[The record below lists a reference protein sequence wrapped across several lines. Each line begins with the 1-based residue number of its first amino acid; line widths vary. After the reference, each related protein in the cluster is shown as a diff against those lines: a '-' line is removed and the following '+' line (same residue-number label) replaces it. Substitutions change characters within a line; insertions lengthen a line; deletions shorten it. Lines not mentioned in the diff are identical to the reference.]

1 VSLSAAGLACRV
13 LLDRLT
19 RECVGGGVGEHS
31 RQHDASGDQP
41 AIDAV
46 KLAQSRV
53 ARVCGVGAHLN
64 SPAVVEQA
72 NPIHPGTEIGNH
84 KHREHQPRHES
95 TAECQHAS
103 RAASDIAAQLR

>member
-1 VSLSAAGLACRV
+1 MSGGGLAQGVR
-13 LLDRLT
+13 LDRLT

-31 RQHDASGDQP
+31 RQNDASGDQP

-64 SPAVVEQA
+64 SPVVVEQA
-72 NPIHPGTEIGNH
+72 NPVHPGSEIGNH
-84 KHREHQPRHES
+84 KNREHQARHES
-95 TAECQHAS
+95 TAES
-103 RAASDIAAQLR
+103 